1 MKEIKLETLQE
12 IEKEYL
18 SEKSSAIAR
27 HALSNS
33 DIQAV
38 AASKDT
44 VREMVIDT
52 ILTRRNTINFNFRC
66 LFG

>member
-1 MKEIKLETLQE
+1 MKEIKLETLKE

-18 SEKSSAIAR
+18 SEKCSAIAR

-38 AASKDT
+38 AASKDC
-44 VREMVIDT
+44 VRAYKTCTECMHRIVI
-52 ILTRRNTINFNFRC
+52 
-66 LFG
+66 